1 MDAPGPAGAT
11 PSLCAFAAGWDT
23 AISTESEKDFAD
35 LRGQSA
41 RPAVPFHPGRPGRTS
56 CLRPLVNDAAR
67 RGTIVNEALTTSVQV
82 YGSDVNGV
90 RARSLSIRAS
100 LVRELG
106 FAGQRVHCPA
116 SVVSCVM
123 LQVAF
128 VAGPSPSSAHSPKP
142 REPWTVLLVED
153 EPLILELMVEVFEEE
168 GLRVLTAADAD
179 EALATVASREVDLLF
194 TDIDL
199 ARSTNGAVLAH
210 RARAMRPDLKVIY
223 ASGRREGLD
232 PGQAVPGSAFLPK
245 PYRPAQACDLV
256 GRMLA
261 GPRPL

>member
-1 MDAPGPAGAT
+1 MGRVAPSPCSPAGGCGSRLKRRGTGSCRSRQLDLIGAPRAATILRTVSGPAGCRPGIFEPTMDAPGPAGAT

-41 RPAVPFHPGRPGRTS
+41 RPAVPFHLGRPGRTS

-142 REPWTVLLVED
+142 REP
-153 EPLILELMVEVFEEE
+153 
-168 GLRVLTAADAD
+168 
-179 EALATVASREVDLLF
+179 
-194 TDIDL
+194 
-199 ARSTNGAVLAH
+199 
-210 RARAMRPDLKVIY
+210 
-223 ASGRREGLD
+223 
-232 PGQAVPGSAFLPK
+232 
-245 PYRPAQACDLV
+245 
-256 GRMLA
+256 
-261 GPRPL
+261 